1 MSAPERDDIE
11 AILEREGVEAFLE
24 REKELRFQPHLEIDV
39 PRETFERVLERAGMG
54 DVDADEFSPFSST
67 ELNAFEDIMLDY
79 YAPTFTWRV
88 VDDEDSADDSDEQW
102 FPWDD
107 SMDGRSE

>member
-1 MSAPERDDIE
+1 MSAPEREDIE
-11 AILEREGVEAFLE
+11 ALLER
-24 REKELRFQPHLEIDV
+24 RKELRFQPHLDIEV
-39 PRETFERVLERAGMG
+39 PRETFEVVMDRAGIE

-88 VDDEDSADDSDEQW
+88 VDDGDSADDEQW

-107 SMDGRSE
+107 SGGDSRSE

>member
-1 MSAPERDDIE
+1 MSTLRGADIDTSE
-11 AILEREGVEAFLE
+11 DIEAFLE
-24 REKELRFQPHLEIDV
+24 RERELRFQPHLDIEV
-39 PRETFERVLERAGMG
+39 PRETFERVLERAGME
-54 DVDADEFSPFSST
+54 DVDADEFSPYSPGRKC
-67 ELNAFEDIMLDY
+67 NAFEDVLFEY

-88 VDDEDSADDSDEQW
+88 DDGDSADDEQW